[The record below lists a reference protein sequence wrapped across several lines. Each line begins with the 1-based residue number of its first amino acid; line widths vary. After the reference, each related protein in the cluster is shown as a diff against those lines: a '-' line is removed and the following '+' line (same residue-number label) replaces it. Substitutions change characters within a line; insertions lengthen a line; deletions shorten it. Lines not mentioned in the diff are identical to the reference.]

1 MAWLQSPDGKK
12 KVNVRSGSD
21 AFWTHYKAGW
31 TDVTK
36 PSSERQT
43 AHRKRWREGGEIH
56 STISKL
62 KNLAQTN
69 TLLSSTET
77 DRIYDLIETLEYRL
91 QRVKAEAQRNKDG

>member
-12 KVNVRSGSD
+12 KVNVRSRSTD
-21 AFWTHYKAGW
+21 FWTYYRAGW
-31 TDVTK
+31 TDVSK
-36 PSSERQT
+36 PPTERQD

-62 KNLAQTN
+62 KNLAATN

-77 DRIYDLIETLEYRL
+77 DRIYDLIETLEFRL
-91 QRVKAEAQRNKDG
+91 QRVKVGAEKKNG

>member
-36 PSSERQT
+36 PSSERQD
-43 AHRKRWREGGEIH
+43 AQRKRWREGGEIH
-56 STISKL
+56 SAISTLRRL
-62 KNLAQTN
+62 KKNSMTSRLSKDCID
-69 TLLSSTET
+69 TLVSSLQF
-77 DRIYDLIETLEYRL
+77 DLKHYEPE
-91 QRVKAEAQRNKDG
+91 KNNG